1 MDELARLRDELGAAR
16 ESLARAEA
24 REREH
29 AARLIRSMMDEKPW
43 RDQPG
48 VRMALSIAS
57 RSIERGRHL
66 TDEEKA
72 RNLIAAMESED
83 WEEDTVVKA
92 DVIMRVKKAAG
103 IA

>member
-1 MDELARLRDELGAAR
+1 MDEVARLRDELGAAR
-16 ESLARAEA
+16 EALAKSEALERAN
-24 REREH
+24 
-29 AARLIRSMMDEKPW
+29 AARLVRSMMEEKPW

-72 RNLIAAMESED
+72 KNLIAAMESED

-103 IA
+103 IS